1 MFTFPSA
8 DGIEIH
14 VRAWL
19 PTATPA
25 RAVVQIAHGMGEHGG
40 RYAALA
46 EELAGRGHAVY
57 VNDHRGHG
65 LSRHSRKGCL
75 GADGW
80 NLLVDDTA
88 RLSRLARERHPGLP
102 LVLLGHSLGSFAAQ
116 QHLLDHPGLADAA
129 VLSGTAAV
137 DHLLA
142 DLAVAGSG
150 VALLDALNLPF
161 RPARTPADWLTRDEA
176 VVDAYLADPLCGF
189 SLDAAGLADLAFEAR
204 RLGDPRGVR
213 TGLPVYVCV
222 GDQDPVNAGL
232 ALSDVV
238 VDRYRNAG
246 LTDVTYRIYPGA
258 RHELLNETNR
268 AEVLTDLLAWLDRV
282 TG

>member
-14 VRAWL
+14 VRQWL
-19 PTATPA
+19 PAAAPP

-40 RYAALA
+40 RYEALA
-46 EELAGRGHAVY
+46 AELTALGYAVY
-57 VNDHRGHG
+57 ANDHRGHG
-65 LSRHSRKGCL
+65 LSMHSRKGCL

-80 NLLVDDTA
+80 NRLVEDTA
-88 RLSRLARERHPGLP
+88 RLSRLVRERHPGLP

-116 QHLLDHPGLADAA
+116 QHVLDHPGLADAVA
-129 VLSGTAAV
+129 LCGTAAV
-137 DHLLA
+137 DHLLP

-150 VALLDALNLPF
+150 TALLGALNKAF
-161 RPARTPADWLTRDEA
+161 QPARTPADWLTRDEA
-176 VVDAYLADPLCGF
+176 TVDRYLADPLCGF
-189 SLDAAGLADLAFEAR
+189 SLDAAGLADLACEAR
-204 RLGDPRGVR
+204 RLADPREVPTR
-213 TGLPVYVCV
+213 LPVYVFV
-222 GDQDPVNAGL
+222 GDQDPVNGGL
-232 ALSDVV
+232 VFSDVV

-246 LTDVTYRIYPGA
+246 LADVTYRIYPGA

-268 AEVLTDLLAWLDRV
+268 AEVSADLTAWLDRV